1 VDALPSQTGNAGEY
15 LTTDGTNASWAT
27 LNVDPNVTTKG
38 LYEMANTISAN
49 YSITAGNNA
58 VSTGPISINSGI
70 TVTIPTGSVW
80 VVV

>member
-58 VSTGPISINSGI
+58 VSTGPLSINSGI
-70 TVTIPTGSVW
+70 TVTVPSGSVW
-80 VVV
+80 VVL

>member
-58 VSTGPISINSGI
+58 VSTGPLSINSGI
-70 TVTIPTGSVW
+70 TVTIPSGSNW
-80 VVV
+80 VVL

>member
-58 VSTGPISINSGI
+58 VSTGPLSINSGI
-70 TVTIPTGSVW
+70 TVTIPSGSVW
-80 VVV
+80 VVL

>member
-58 VSTGPISINSGI
+58 VSTGPLSINSGI
-70 TVTIPTGSVW
+70 TVTVPTGSNW
-80 VVV
+80 VVL